1 VWSFANALVPGPPSF
16 EADIAPLWR
25 EEDVESMR
33 FAFDLRSYDDV
44 REHAEDIWERLDDGS
59 MPCDEE
65 WPAEQVAL
73 FRSWIDG
80 GMTP

>member
-1 VWSFANALVPGPPSF
+1 VADAALSFA
-16 EADIAPLWR
+16 ADIAPLWR
-25 EEDVESMR
+25 EDDVESML

-44 REHAEDIWERLDDGS
+44 REHAEGIWERLDEGS

-65 WPAEQVAL
+65 WPADRVAV

-80 GMTP
+80 GMAP